1 MMISRSS
8 RGASIRQGAALAI
21 ALLALVAVSAGWV
34 THTAGSDQNSKR
46 AQIAAQLPRELSRA
60 RMRADLLAFERIA
73 DRSGRNRAAGTT
85 GYRVSVGHV
94 RAELRRAGY
103 EPRVVGFPFVL
114 YRESVEKGAQIAPTR
129 RELRVEALDYS
140 PSTPKGGLRARVV
153 TAGDGCEPGDFDDVR
168 GLIALAE
175 RGTCFFAVKAR
186 HAHNAGAIALL
197 VFNSEPGLFDG
208 TLGDPQASPIPAAA
222 IDGAAGPE
230 LAAASSSI
238 VELELVTHRTR
249 SSSQNVIADT
259 QPGARRVLL
268 VGAHLDSVL
277 VGPGINDNA
286 TGVAALLEIAR
297 VVRARHPQLAVR
309 FAFWGAE
316 ELGLFG
322 SSAYAKTVDRSGIAG
337 YLNFDVL
344 GSPSRERTV
353 YKGGPYAARWLAY
366 FERRG
371 LRATEIDIGG
381 RSDHFAFEQIGIP
394 TGGLFAGGYAC
405 YHRACD
411 RLESIDFAAFDQLAA
426 AAAFG
431 VASFAPIRR

>member
-1 MMISRSS
+1 MTLRTPRKRHIART
-8 RGASIRQGAALAI
+8 GTLAV
-21 ALLALVAVSAGWV
+21 ALLALVPVSAGWV
-34 THTAGSDQNSKR
+34 ARSTASDQKKTTR
-46 AQIAAQLPRELSRA
+46 TEIVAQLPRELSRA

-73 DRSGRNRAAGTT
+73 DRWGGNRAAGTA
-85 GYRVSVGHV
+85 GYRASVAHV

-103 EPRVVGFPFVL
+103 EPLVVGFPFVL
-114 YRESVEKGAQIAPTR
+114 YRESVEKGTQIAPTR
-129 RELRVEALDYS
+129 RVLRVEALDYS

-153 TAGDGCEPGDFDDVR
+153 AADDGCQPGDFDGVR
-168 GLIALAE
+168 GVIALAR

-186 HAHNAGAIALL
+186 NASNAGAIALL
-197 VFNSEPGLFDG
+197 VFNSEPGLFYG
-208 TLGDPQASPIPAAA
+208 TLGGPQASAIPVAGIA
-222 IDGAAGPE
+222 GAVGLE
-230 LAAASSSI
+230 LASAWSSI
-238 VELELVTHRTR
+238 VELELVTSRQR
-249 SSSQNVIADT
+249 STSQNVLADT
-259 QPGARRVLL
+259 RDGARRVLM

-286 TGVAALLEIAR
+286 TGAAALLEIAR
-297 VVRARHPQLAVR
+297 VLRARYPELSVR

-322 SSAYAKTVDRSGIAG
+322 SSAYARSVDRRRIVG

-353 YKGGPYAARWLAY
+353 YKGAFAARWLAY

-381 RSDHFAFEQIGIP
+381 RSDHFPFEQVGIP
-394 TGGLFAGGYAC
+394 TGGLFSGGYAC

-411 RLESIDFAAFDQLAA
+411 RLESVDSAVFGQLAA

-431 VASFAPIRR
+431 VASFAPIER

>member
-1 MMISRSS
+1 
-8 RGASIRQGAALAI
+8 
-21 ALLALVAVSAGWV
+21 
-34 THTAGSDQNSKR
+34 
-46 AQIAAQLPRELSRA
+46 
-60 RMRADLLAFERIA
+60 MRTDLLAFERIA
-73 DRSGRNRAAGTT
+73 DRSGGNRAAGTT
-85 GYRVSVGHV
+85 GYRASVAHV
-94 RAELRRAGY
+94 RTELRRAGY

-114 YRESVEKGAQIAPTR
+114 YRESVEKGTQLAPTR

-140 PSTPKGGLRARVV
+140 PSTPKGGLRARVIA
-153 TAGDGCEPGDFDDVR
+153 AGDGCEPGDFVGVR
-168 GLIALAE
+168 GVIALAR
-175 RGTCFFAVKAR
+175 RGSCFFAVKAR
-186 HAHNAGAIALL
+186 HASNAGAIALL

-208 TLGDPQASPIPAAA
+208 TLGDPQASPIPVAG
-222 IDGAAGPE
+222 IDGAVGPE
-230 LAAASSSI
+230 LASASSSI

-249 SSSQNVIADT
+249 STSLNVIADT
-259 QPGARRVLL
+259 QRGAGRVLI

-277 VGPGINDNA
+277 DGPGINDNA
-286 TGVAALLEIAR
+286 TGAAALLEIAR
-297 VVRARHPQLAVR
+297 VLRARYPELSVR

-322 SSAYAKTVDRSGIAG
+322 SSAYARSVDRRRIVG

-353 YKGGPYAARWLAY
+353 YKGPFAARWLAY

-371 LRATEIDIGG
+371 LRATRIDVGG
-381 RSDHFAFEQIGIP
+381 RSDHFPFGHVGIP

-411 RLESIDFAAFDQLAA
+411 RLESVDLAVFDQLAR

-431 VASFAPIRR
+431 VASFAPIER

>member
-1 MMISRSS
+1 MNVRSRRGS
-8 RGASIRQGAALAI
+8 RTARSAALAFV
-21 ALLALVAVSAGWV
+21 LVALVAVSVGWV
-34 THTAGSDQNSKR
+34 ARDAASDQKKETR
-46 AQIAAQLPRELSRA
+46 AEIVAQLPRELSSA
-60 RMRADLLAFERIA
+60 RMRADLIAFERIA
-73 DRSGRNRAAGTT
+73 DRFGGNRAAGTA
-85 GYRVSVGHV
+85 GYRASVAHV

-103 EPRVVGFPFVL
+103 APRVAGFPYVQ
-114 YRESVEKGAQIAPTR
+114 YRESVEKAAQIAPTR

-153 TAGDGCEPGDFDDVR
+153 GADDGCEAGDFDGVR
-168 GLIALAE
+168 GFIVLAR
-175 RGTCFFAVKAR
+175 RGTCFYAVKAR
-186 HAHNAGAIALL
+186 NASNAGAIALL

-230 LAAASSSI
+230 LVASSSI
-238 VELELVTHRTR
+238 VELELVTRRTR
-249 SSSQNVIADT
+249 STSQNVIADT

-286 TGVAALLEIAR
+286 TGVAALLQIAR
-297 VVRARHPQLAVR
+297 VVRARYPQLAVR

-322 SSAYAKTVDRSGIAG
+322 SSAYARGVDRRRIAG

-353 YKGGPYAARWLAY
+353 YKGGPFAARWLAY

-381 RSDHFAFEQIGIP
+381 RSDHFPFEQIGVP

-411 RLESIDFAAFDQLAA
+411 RLESVDFAVFDQLAA